1 MVLAL
6 AWLVSLGVPAYAGW
20 QVWHGLSLER
30 AVADTTRMDAAALDA
45 AMRESPW
52 RTNRF
57 FIGAIVQNKFASAAL
72 LDYLA
77 SLPQKL
83 PDTDLFEPLGSLW
96 DVKLDNRKGFS
107 AMRLVVRNPNVGA
120 MTLARLADGPRSDAA
135 ISDILANPKT
145 PLTVLQRYFDSTDVL
160 IEWGLALNPNL
171 PVAVME
177 RLSES
182 KYLYT
187 RFNLTYNAA
196 TPRVILEKLARDSDP
211 TLATHA
217 EQAIERQVSRKQ
229 RAPEHSQ

>member
-96 DVKLDNRKGFS
+96 DVKLDNRKGLS

-120 MTLARLADGPRSDAA
+120 MTLARLADGPRSDAV

-160 IEWGLALNPNL
+160 IEWGLGAQSQS
-171 PVAVME
+171 ACG
-177 RLSES
+177 
-182 KYLYT
+182 
-187 RFNLTYNAA
+187 
-196 TPRVILEKLARDSDP
+196 SDG
-211 TLATHA
+211 TTAGK
-217 EQAIERQVSRKQ
+217 QVSLYPVQ
-229 RAPEHSQ
+229 PHL